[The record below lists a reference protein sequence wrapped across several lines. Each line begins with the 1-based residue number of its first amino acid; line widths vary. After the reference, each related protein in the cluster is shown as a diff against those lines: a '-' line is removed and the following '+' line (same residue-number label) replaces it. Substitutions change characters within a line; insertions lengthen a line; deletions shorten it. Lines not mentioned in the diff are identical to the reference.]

1 MQHLEQRNQRHYYL
15 FLIPGILYF
24 TILVVI
30 PFFANTVLSFTSWS
44 GVGTPKFIGTI
55 METFDVLCGQNEEGR

>member
-1 MQHLEQRNQRHYYL
+1 MQQLEQRNQRHYYL

-30 PFFANTVLSFTSWS
+30 PFFANTVLSFT
-44 GVGTPKFIGTI
+44 
-55 METFDVLCGQNEEGR
+55 